1 MLGATSSSFVVEV
14 PLLTVEVLDLSSP
27 VLPFFSISVL
37 GPYQPPL
44 INFWK
49 TEILVS
55 SAENSR
61 EQRMIVV
68 RVSSRTPAGRRGGEL
83 TRPFESAKH
92 EMSTSHQTSPKW
104 RFTFR
109 NPIYVTHPII
119 TQPWIIKLKN
129 IKRAITAFQKRDVI
143 NNAISNSSHG
153 LLQAHKN
160 ADKINAIPLQLHV
173 NFIAT

>member
-1 MLGATSSSFVVEV
+1 M
-14 PLLTVEVLDLSSP
+14 
-27 VLPFFSISVL
+27 
-37 GPYQPPL
+37 
-44 INFWK
+44 W
-49 TEILVS
+49 
-55 SAENSR
+55 
-61 EQRMIVV
+61 
-68 RVSSRTPAGRRGGEL
+68 
-83 TRPFESAKH
+83 
-92 EMSTSHQTSPKW
+92 TSHQTSPKW

-160 ADKINAIPLQLHV
+160 ADKINAIPLQLYGNSIATQWNPGKLRLQFIRKSKLLDYFSICLRLSWDSVWV
-173 NFIAT
+173 NFYHLNSMQGETISTLSFVSCISSQYFYSKKFDFMKITLHNHMSEDMVQYYSIG